1 MTRLHPLIAEWFE
14 VTPPGGVA
22 SATCG
27 RSLIGLHLLMA
38 EWRETTG
45 GRGLRT
51 HPLTPPPFRC
61 LQAVQLDRH
70 IQLLDCPGVV
80 MATGTPQNATITPLR
95 GVLAPE
101 KLQDPL
107 GPATAIL
114 RRCPPEQVGR
124 TPPVWQLGGGV
135 VTGCPCVP
143 PHLDFGVS
151 LSPPK
156 QLSEIYG
163 VPPCEDP
170 RQFLSHL
177 ARRQGRLRPGGVP
190 DPHAAAVAL
199 LRDWN
204 RWGTLPLYFGGL
216 GGVGFPCTLTPFWWV
231 GRGLPTPCIIRGA

>member
-1 MTRLHPLIAEWFE
+1 
-14 VTPPGGVA
+14 
-22 SATCG
+22 
-27 RSLIGLHLLMA
+27 
-38 EWRETTG
+38 
-45 GRGLRT
+45 
-51 HPLTPPPFRC
+51 
-61 LQAVQLDRH
+61 
-70 IQLLDCPGVV
+70 

-114 RRCPPEQVGR
+114 RRCPPV
-124 TPPVWQLGGGV
+124 
-135 VTGCPCVP
+135 
-143 PHLDFGVS
+143 
-151 LSPPK
+151 

-204 RWGTLPLYFGGL
+204 SGKISYYTHPPETRGVQLEAQILPAL
-216 GGVGFPCTLTPFWWV
+216 GPALDLDALERGDAEALAGEKQRGDPPFDPP
-231 GRGLPTPCIIRGA
+231 L